1 MPVRAP
7 AWRILKSRDGYQA
20 AGGLQRDFYL
30 VVDFKGLQST
40 ASDQKEQTTTLYHS
54 TCFRYATDMPPYDFK
69 ISAGSRG
76 ETDRQL
82 GGGCWC

>member
-54 TCFRYATDMPPYDFK
+54 T
-69 ISAGSRG
+69 
-76 ETDRQL
+76 
-82 GGGCWC
+82 